1 MSGLA
6 TTRPEAA
13 PGQVSPSRTC
23 VVASDI
29 VLLMLNLRPFLL
41 NAGRT
46 IFLIGISLS
55 VAVTSG
61 VCQVGSTPAA
71 KAAADGEVTVHPDL
85 AFDVVSIRA
94 SNADPDQ
101 TRLRVVPGGDQYE
114 AIGLPLGWTILLAY
128 VPILPVSKDRIVGAP
143 DWVWNDNYDVVGKVS
158 EADLPDW
165 QKISPR
171 GLKGKNPIVQTM
183 LQNALADRCKIA
195 VHRVPT
201 LIDGYALVIAN
212 HGPNRKNLVESKPDD
227 AIPDRAERMGL
238 DARIIDSPEDPVV
251 HFYQTSLAV
260 FVLFLSGAASI
271 EDRTG
276 LTRKYRFDLM
286 RVGTE
291 GLPASD
297 WDLAPLGL
305 KLIPAKI
312 PSENIVID
320 HIERPSP
327 N

>member
-1 MSGLA
+1 M
-6 TTRPEAA
+6 
-13 PGQVSPSRTC
+13 
-23 VVASDI
+23 
-29 VLLMLNLRPFLL
+29 FL
-41 NAGRT
+41 T
-46 IFLIGISLS
+46 GISLS

-61 VCQVGSTPAA
+61 VSQAGNTHPA
-71 KAAADGEVTVHPDL
+71 KAAADGDVTVHPDL

-101 TRLRVVPGGDQYE
+101 PRLRVVPGGDQYE
-114 AIGLPLGWTILLAY
+114 AIGLPLGWTILTAY
-128 VPILPVSKDRIVGAP
+128 VSLVPISKDRIVGAP
-143 DWVWNDNYDVVGKVS
+143 DWVWNDIYDVVGKVG

-171 GLKGKNPIVQTM
+171 GLRGKNPMVQTM

-201 LIDGYALVIAN
+201 LIDGYALIVAN

-227 AIPDRAERMGL
+227 AIPDLAEKIDP
-238 DARIIDSPEDPVV
+238 DARIINSPDDPAV
-251 HFYQTSLAV
+251 HFYQTSMAV
-260 FVLFLSGAASI
+260 FVLFLSGAASV

-276 LTRKYRFDLM
+276 LHGKYKFDIRLT
-286 RVGTE
+286 GYE
-291 GLPASD
+291 GIPDSD